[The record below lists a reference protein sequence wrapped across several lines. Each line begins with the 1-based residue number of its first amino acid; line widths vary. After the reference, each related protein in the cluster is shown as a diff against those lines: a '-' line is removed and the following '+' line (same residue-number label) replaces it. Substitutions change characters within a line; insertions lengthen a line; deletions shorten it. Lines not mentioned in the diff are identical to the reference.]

1 MVSILNNLGMK
12 INWMLPNWAWTLS
25 PRVVDFFGE
34 AMVWESD
41 DGDLGRNE
49 VLKVV
54 RGEDRRDSF
63 AMEAIFCELNC
74 LFLVCY
80 SMRHPLLSIT
90 HVLSVY
96 GILPLSHLLITS
108 PPRGRQHSMIYMNS

>member
-34 AMVWESD
+34 AMVWESE

-54 RGEDRRDSF
+54 RGEDRRDTF

-74 LFLVCY
+74 LIISCV
-80 SMRHPLLSIT
+80 LLYEASFAIYHT
-90 HVLSVY
+90 CPIGLWDPALISPIDHLS
-96 GILPLSHLLITS
+96 STW
-108 PPRGRQHSMIYMNS
+108 